1 MEFRQ
6 LEAFI
11 ATVDHRSFSAAA
23 EALYLSQPTISS
35 HIQALEGE
43 LQTKL
48 IRRTTKKFEI
58 TPEGQQLYEYAVAL
72 IRLQQKAISEL
83 SNTGVRELHI
93 GASSVPGQCILPAIL
108 AGYRDVAPNSN
119 FKITNADSMDI
130 IQKVESGTLDLGLV
144 GMCTES
150 RHCVFEP
157 FSSDELV
164 IAAPNN
170 TYFRTKYGNTF
181 SLGLLKEP
189 MIMRTEQSGTKQEAE
204 RLLQRFGLTDQDLNI
219 VASMNDAEALR
230 NCIIQGLGISI
241 VSHKM
246 VRQQEEQGSLLIYK
260 VSEYV
265 KPRKFYL
272 VYQDG
277 PYLPRAAEA
286 FIRYI
291 RQLCGNSEI

>member
-1 MEFRQ
+1 M
-6 LEAFI
+6 EAFI

-35 HIQALEGE
+35 HIQALEAE

-72 IRLQQKAISEL
+72 MRLQQKAVSEL

-93 GASSVPGQCILPAIL
+93 GASSVPGQCILPEIL
-108 AGYRDVAPNSN
+108 AGYRETAPNAN
-119 FKITNADSMDI
+119 FRITNADSLDI

-144 GMCTES
+144 GMCVES
-150 RHCVFEP
+150 KHCVFEP
-157 FSSDELV
+157 FATDELV

-170 TYFRTKYGNTF
+170 AYFRNKYGNNF
-181 SLGLLKEP
+181 SMQLLKEP

-204 RLLQRFGLTDQDLNI
+204 RLLQAFGLTDQDLNI

-230 NCIIQGLGISI
+230 NCIIHGLGISI

-246 VRQQEEQGSLLIYK
+246 VTQQEQQGALLIYK
-260 VSEYV
+260 LGEYV
-265 KPRKFYL
+265 KPRKFY
-272 VYQDG
+272 VVFQDG
-277 PYLPRAAEA
+277 PYLPKTAEA

-291 RQLCGNSEI
+291 RQFSDFQTD

>member
-1 MEFRQ
+1 M
-6 LEAFI
+6 EAFI

-58 TPEGQQLYEYAVAL
+58 TPEGQQLYEYALAL

-93 GASSVPGQCILPAIL
+93 GASSVPGQCILPSIL
-108 AGYRDVAPNSN
+108 AGYREVYPNSN
-119 FKITNADSMDI
+119 FRITNADSMDI

-150 RHCVFEP
+150 KHCVFES
-157 FSSDELV
+157 FATDELV
-164 IAAPNN
+164 IATPNN
-170 TYFRTKYGNTF
+170 AYYQTKYGEKF
-181 SLGLLKEP
+181 SPQLLKEP

-204 RLLQRFGLTDQDLNI
+204 RLLQQFGLSDQDLNV

-246 VRQQEEQGSLLIYK
+246 VKQQEQQGNLLIFK
-260 VSEYV
+260 MDQYV

-277 PYLPRAAEA
+277 PYLPKAADA

-291 RQLCGNSEI
+291 RHLAEQSEV

>member
-58 TPEGQQLYEYAVAL
+58 TPEGQQLYEYALAL

-93 GASSVPGQCILPAIL
+93 GASSVPGQCILPSIL
-108 AGYRDVAPNSN
+108 ADYRQVYPNSN
-119 FKITNADSMDI
+119 FRITNADSMDI

-150 RHCVFEP
+150 KHCVFEP
-157 FSSDELV
+157 FATDELV

-170 TYFRTKYGNTF
+170 VYFQTKYGGKF
-181 SLGLLKEP
+181 SPQLLKEP

-204 RLLQRFGLTDQDLNI
+204 HLLQKFGLTDQDLNI

-246 VRQQEEQGSLLIYK
+246 VMQQEQQGTLLIYK
-260 VSEYV
+260 MDQYV
-265 KPRKFYL
+265 QPRKFYL

-277 PYLPRAAEA
+277 PYLPKAADA
-286 FIRYI
+286 FIRHI
-291 RQLCGNSEI
+291 RHLAEQSEI

>member
-23 EALYLSQPTISS
+23 DALYLSQPTISS
-35 HIQALEGE
+35 HIQALESE

-48 IRRTTKKFEI
+48 IRRTTKKFEV
-58 TPEGQQLYEYAVAL
+58 TPEGLQLYEYAVAL
-72 IRLQQKAISEL
+72 IRLQQKAVSEL

-93 GASSVPGQCILPAIL
+93 GASSVPGQCILPSIL
-108 AGYRDVAPNSN
+108 AGYRQTAPNAN
-119 FKITNADSMDI
+119 FRVTNADSLDI

-144 GMCTES
+144 GMCIES
-150 RHCVFEP
+150 KHCVFEP
-157 FSSDELV
+157 FATDELV
-164 IAAPNN
+164 IAAPNTPYYQN
-170 TYFRTKYGNTF
+170 KYDNRF
-181 SLGLLKEP
+181 SVQLLKEP

-204 RLLQRFGLTDQDLNI
+204 RLLQQFGLTEQDLNV

-246 VRQQEEQGSLLIYK
+246 VTQQERQGNLLIYK
-260 VSEYV
+260 LGDLV

-277 PYLPRAAEA
+277 PYLPKAADA

-291 RQLCGNSEI
+291 RQLADTSDL

>member
-35 HIQALEGE
+35 HIQALESE

-72 IRLQQKAISEL
+72 IRLQQKAVSEL

-108 AGYRDVAPNSN
+108 AGYRKTAQNAN
-119 FKITNADSMDI
+119 FKVTNADSLDI
-130 IQKVESGTLDLGLV
+130 IQKVETGALDLGLV

-150 RHCVFEP
+150 KHCVFEA
-157 FSSDELV
+157 FATDELV
-164 IAAPNN
+164 IAAPNTPHFQN
-170 TYFRTKYGNTF
+170 KYGNTF
-181 SLGLLKEP
+181 SIQLLKEP

-204 RLLQRFGLTDQDLNI
+204 RLLQHFGLSDQDLNV

-241 VSHKM
+241 VSHRM
-246 VRQQEEQGSLLIYK
+246 VKEQEKQGSLLVYK
-260 VSEYV
+260 LSEYV

-277 PYLPRAAEA
+277 PYLPKAAEA
-286 FIRYI
+286 FIRFI
-291 RQLCGNSEI
+291 RQLAEEKAL

>member
-58 TPEGQQLYEYAVAL
+58 TQEGQQLYEYAVAL
-72 IRLQQKAISEL
+72 IRLQQKAVSEL

-93 GASSVPGQCILPAIL
+93 GASSVPGQCILPSIL
-108 AGYRDVAPNSN
+108 AGYRQTAPNAN
-119 FKITNADSMDI
+119 FRITNADSLDI

-144 GMCTES
+144 GMRTES
-150 RHCVFEP
+150 KHCIFEP
-157 FSSDELV
+157 FATDELV

-170 TYFRTKYGNTF
+170 TYFQNKYGNKF
-181 SLGLLKEP
+181 SMQLLKEP

-204 RLLQRFGLTDQDLNI
+204 RLLQHFGLNDQDLNI

-241 VSHKM
+241 VSH
-246 VRQQEEQGSLLIYK
+246 RW
-260 VSEYV
+260 
-265 KPRKFYL
+265 
-272 VYQDG
+272 
-277 PYLPRAAEA
+277 
-286 FIRYI
+286 
-291 RQLCGNSEI
+291 

>member
-23 EALYLSQPTISS
+23 EALFLSQPTISS

-72 IRLQQKAISEL
+72 IRLQQKAVSEL

-93 GASSVPGQCILPAIL
+93 GASSVPGQCILPGIL
-108 AGYRDVAPNSN
+108 AGYREIAPNSN
-119 FKITNADSMDI
+119 FRITNADSMDI

-144 GMCTES
+144 GMQTES

-157 FSSDELV
+157 FASDELV

-170 TYFRTKYGNTF
+170 TYYQTKYGKNF
-181 SLGLLKEP
+181 SSGLLKEP

-204 RLLQRFGLTDQDLNI
+204 RLLQQFGLTDQDLNI

-230 NCIIQGLGISI
+230 NCIMQGLGISI

-246 VRQQEEQGSLLIYK
+246 VRQQAEQGRLLIYK

-277 PYLPRAAEA
+277 PYLPKAAEA
-286 FIRYI
+286 FIRYV
-291 RQLCGNSEI
+291 RQLSESSMI

>member
-48 IRRTTKKFEI
+48 IRRTTKKFEV
-58 TPEGQQLYEYAVAL
+58 TPEGLQLYEYAVAL
-72 IRLQQKAISEL
+72 IRLQQKAVSEL

-93 GASSVPGQCILPAIL
+93 GASSVPGQCILPSIL
-108 AGYRDVAPNSN
+108 AGYRKSSPNAN
-119 FKITNADSMDI
+119 FRITNADSLDI
-130 IQKVESGTLDLGLV
+130 IQKVESGTLDVGLV
-144 GMCTES
+144 GMCIES
-150 RHCVFEP
+150 KHCVFEP
-157 FSSDELV
+157 FASDELV
-164 IAAPNN
+164 IATPNTPYYQN
-170 TYFRTKYGNTF
+170 KYGNKF
-181 SLGLLKEP
+181 STQLLKEP

-204 RLLQRFGLTDQDLNI
+204 RLLQRFGLTEQDLNV

-246 VRQQEEQGSLLIYK
+246 VTQQEQQGSLLIYK
-260 VSEYV
+260 LGDLV

-277 PYLPRAAEA
+277 PYLPKAADA

-291 RQLCGNSEI
+291 RQNAESSDL

>member
-35 HIQALEGE
+35 HIQALESE

-72 IRLQQKAISEL
+72 IRLQQKAVSEL

-108 AGYRDVAPNSN
+108 AGYRKTAQNAN
-119 FKITNADSMDI
+119 FKVTNADSLDI
-130 IQKVESGTLDLGLV
+130 IQKVESGALDLGLV

-150 RHCVFEP
+150 KHCVFEA
-157 FSSDELV
+157 FATDELV
-164 IAAPNN
+164 IAAPNTPHFQN
-170 TYFRTKYGNTF
+170 KYGNTF
-181 SLGLLKEP
+181 SIQLLKEP

-204 RLLQRFGLTDQDLNI
+204 RLLQHFGLSDQDLNV

-241 VSHKM
+241 VSHRM
-246 VRQQEEQGSLLIYK
+246 VKEQEKQGSLLVYK
-260 VSEYV
+260 LSEYV

-277 PYLPRAAEA
+277 PYLPKAAEA
-286 FIRYI
+286 FIRFI
-291 RQLCGNSEI
+291 RQLAEEKAL

>member
-58 TPEGQQLYEYAVAL
+58 TPEGQQLYEYALAL

-93 GASSVPGQCILPAIL
+93 GASSVPGQCILPSIL
-108 AGYRDVAPNSN
+108 ADYRQVYPNSN
-119 FKITNADSMDI
+119 FRITNADSMDI

-150 RHCVFEP
+150 KHCVFEP
-157 FSSDELV
+157 FATDELV

-170 TYFRTKYGNTF
+170 VYFQTKYGGKF
-181 SLGLLKEP
+181 SPQLLKEP

-204 RLLQRFGLTDQDLNI
+204 LLLQKFGLTDQDLNI

-246 VRQQEEQGSLLIYK
+246 VMQQEQQGTLLIYK
-260 VSEYV
+260 MDQYV
-265 KPRKFYL
+265 QPRKFYL

-277 PYLPRAAEA
+277 PYLPKAADA
-286 FIRYI
+286 FIRHI
-291 RQLCGNSEI
+291 RHLSEQSEI

>member
-72 IRLQQKAISEL
+72 IRLQQKAVSEL

-93 GASSVPGQCILPAIL
+93 GASSVPGQCILPGIL
-108 AGYRDVAPNSN
+108 AGYRAIAPNSN
-119 FKITNADSMDI
+119 FRITSADSMDI

-144 GMCTES
+144 GMETES

-157 FSSDELV
+157 FASDELV

-170 TYFRTKYGNTF
+170 AYYQAKYGQTF
-181 SLGLLKEP
+181 SAGLLKEP

-204 RLLQRFGLTDQDLNI
+204 RLLQQFGLTDQDLNI

-246 VRQQEEQGSLLIYK
+246 VKQQEEQGTLLIYK
-260 VSEYV
+260 VSEFV

-277 PYLPRAAEA
+277 PYLPKAADA

-291 RQLCGNSEI
+291 RQVCEPNEF

>member
-58 TPEGQQLYEYAVAL
+58 TPEGQQLYEYALAL

-93 GASSVPGQCILPAIL
+93 GASSVPGQCILPSIL
-108 AGYRDVAPNSN
+108 ADYRQVYPNSN
-119 FKITNADSMDI
+119 FRITNADSMDI

-150 RHCVFEP
+150 KHCVFEP
-157 FSSDELV
+157 FATDELV

-170 TYFRTKYGNTF
+170 VYFQTKYNGKF
-181 SLGLLKEP
+181 SPQLLKEP

-204 RLLQRFGLTDQDLNI
+204 LLLQKFGLTDQDLNI

-246 VRQQEEQGSLLIYK
+246 VMQQEQQGTLLIYK
-260 VSEYV
+260 MDQYV
-265 KPRKFYL
+265 QPRKFYL

-277 PYLPRAAEA
+277 PYLPKAADA
-286 FIRYI
+286 FIRHI
-291 RQLCGNSEI
+291 RHLAEQSEI

>member
-58 TPEGQQLYEYAVAL
+58 TPEGQQLYEYALAL
-72 IRLQQKAISEL
+72 IRLQQKAVSEL

-93 GASSVPGQCILPAIL
+93 GASSVPGQCILPSIL
-108 AGYRDVAPNSN
+108 ADYRTSHPSSN
-119 FKITNADSMDI
+119 FRITNADSMDI

-150 RHCVFEP
+150 KHCVFEP
-157 FSSDELV
+157 FAVDELV
-164 IAAPNN
+164 IATPNN
-170 TYFRTKYGNTF
+170 EYFQTKYNGKF
-181 SLGLLKEP
+181 SPNLLKEP

-204 RLLQRFGLTDQDLNI
+204 RLLQKFGLSEQDLNI

-230 NCIIQGLGISI
+230 NCIIHGLGVSI

-246 VRQQEEQGSLLIYK
+246 VMQQEQQGTLLIYK
-260 VSEYV
+260 MDQYV

-277 PYLPRAAEA
+277 PYLPKAADA
-286 FIRYI
+286 FIRHI
-291 RQLCGNSEI
+291 RQLSEQEKI

>member
-23 EALYLSQPTISS
+23 ETLYLSQPTISS

-72 IRLQQKAISEL
+72 IRLQQKAVSEL

-93 GASSVPGQCILPAIL
+93 GASSVPGQCILPSIL
-108 AGYRDVAPNSN
+108 AGYRKSFDNAN
-119 FKITNADSMDI
+119 FRITNADSLDI

-144 GMCTES
+144 GMCIES
-150 RHCVFEP
+150 KHCVFEP
-157 FSSDELV
+157 FATDELV
-164 IAAPNN
+164 IATPN
-170 TYFRTKYGNTF
+170 TPYFRDTYGEKF
-181 SLGLLKEP
+181 STNLLKEP

-204 RLLQRFGLTDQDLNI
+204 RLLQHLGLTEQDLNI

-230 NCIIQGLGISI
+230 NCIVHGLGISI

-246 VRQQEEQGSLLIYK
+246 VTQQEQQGSLLIYK
-260 VSEYV
+260 LGDLV
-265 KPRKFYL
+265 KPRKFYV

-277 PYLPRAAEA
+277 PYLPRAADS

-291 RQLCGNSEI
+291 RQLAEASEL

>member
-6 LEAFI
+6 LEAFV

-58 TPEGQQLYEYAVAL
+58 THEGQQLYEYAVAL

-93 GASSVPGQCILPAIL
+93 GASSVPGQCILPSIL
-108 AGYRDVAPNSN
+108 AGYRETAPEAN
-119 FKITNADSMDI
+119 FRITNADSADI

-150 RHCVFEP
+150 KHCVFEP
-157 FSSDELV
+157 FATDELV
-164 IAAPNN
+164 IAAPN
-170 TYFRTKYGNTF
+170 TPYFREKYGSKF
-181 SLGLLKEP
+181 SMQLIKEP

-204 RLLQRFGLTDQDLNI
+204 RLLQQLGLSDQDLNI

-230 NCIIQGLGISI
+230 NCIIPGLGISI
-241 VSHKM
+241 VSHRM
-246 VRQQEEQGSLLIYK
+246 VQEQERQGSLLVYK
-260 VSEYV
+260 IDAYV
-265 KPRKFYL
+265 NPRKFYL

-277 PYLPRAAEA
+277 PYLPKAADA
-286 FIRYI
+286 FIRYM
-291 RQLCGNSEI
+291 RQLAASMTL

>member
-58 TPEGQQLYEYAVAL
+58 TPEGQQLYEYALAL
-72 IRLQQKAISEL
+72 VRLQQKAVSEL

-93 GASSVPGQCILPAIL
+93 GASSVPGQCILPSIL
-108 AGYRDVAPNSN
+108 ADYREAYPNSV
-119 FKITNADSMDI
+119 FRITNADSKDI

-150 RHCVFEP
+150 KHCVFEP
-157 FSSDELV
+157 FATDELV

-170 TYFRTKYGNTF
+170 AYFQTKYGKKF
-181 SLGLLKEP
+181 SPQLLKEP

-204 RLLQRFGLTDQDLNI
+204 RLLQKLGVSDQDLNI
-219 VASMNDAEALR
+219 VASMNDAESLR
-230 NCIIQGLGISI
+230 NCIIQGLGVSI
-241 VSHKM
+241 VSHRM
-246 VRQQEEQGSLLIYK
+246 VKQQEQQGSLLIYK
-260 VSEYV
+260 MDQYV

-277 PYLPRAAEA
+277 PYLPKAADA
-286 FIRYI
+286 FIRHI
-291 RQLCGNSEI
+291 RQLAEQSEI

>member
-6 LEAFI
+6 LEAFV

-35 HIQALEGE
+35 HIQALESE

-72 IRLQQKAISEL
+72 IRLQQKAISEV
-83 SNTGVRELHI
+83 SNSGIRELHI
-93 GASSVPGQCILPAIL
+93 GASSVPGQCILPNL
-108 AGYRDVAPNSN
+108 LSGYQETSPGVN
-119 FKITNADSMDI
+119 FRITNADSLDI

-144 GMCTES
+144 GMKTES
-150 RHCVFEP
+150 KHCVFEP
-157 FSSDELV
+157 FATDELV
-164 IAAPNN
+164 IAAPN
-170 TYFRTKYGNTF
+170 TPYFREKYGTKF
-181 SLGLLKEP
+181 SHELLKEP

-204 RLLQRFGLTDQDLNI
+204 RLLQQLGLSEQDLNV

-230 NCIIQGLGISI
+230 NCIIHGLGISI
-241 VSHKM
+241 MSHRM
-246 VRQQEEQGSLLIYK
+246 VQAQERQGSLLIYK
-260 VSEYV
+260 MGEYV
-265 KPRKFYL
+265 TPRKFYL

-277 PYLPRAAEA
+277 PYLPKAAEA

-291 RQLCGNSEI
+291 RQLSSNMSL

>member
-35 HIQALEGE
+35 HIQALENE

-48 IRRTTKKFEI
+48 IRRTTKKFEV
-58 TPEGQQLYEYAVAL
+58 TPEGMQLYEYALAL
-72 IRLQQKAISEL
+72 IRLQQKAVSEL

-93 GASSVPGQCILPAIL
+93 GASSVPGQCILPSIL
-108 AGYRDVAPNSN
+108 AGYRSSFPNAN
-119 FKITNADSMDI
+119 FRITNADSLDI

-144 GMCTES
+144 GMCSES

-157 FSSDELV
+157 FATDQLV
-164 IAAPNN
+164 IAAPNTPYYQN
-170 TYFRTKYGNTF
+170 KYGTKF
-181 SLGLLKEP
+181 SMQLLKEP

-204 RLLQRFGLTDQDLNI
+204 RLLKQFGLTDQDLNV

-246 VRQQEEQGSLLIYK
+246 VTQQEKQGSLLIYK
-260 VSEYV
+260 LGDLV
-265 KPRKFYL
+265 KPRMFYL

-277 PYLPRAAEA
+277 PYLPKAAEA

-291 RQLCGNSEI
+291 RQLAETSNL

>member
-72 IRLQQKAISEL
+72 IRLQQKAVSEL

-93 GASSVPGQCILPAIL
+93 GASSVPGQCILPGIL
-108 AGYRDVAPNSN
+108 AGYRAIAPNSN
-119 FKITNADSMDI
+119 FRITSADSMDI

-144 GMCTES
+144 GMETES

-157 FSSDELV
+157 FASDELV

-170 TYFRTKYGNTF
+170 AYYQAKYGRTF
-181 SLGLLKEP
+181 SAGLLKEP

-204 RLLQRFGLTDQDLNI
+204 RLLQQFGLTDQDLNI

-246 VRQQEEQGSLLIYK
+246 VKQQEEQGTLLIYK
-260 VSEYV
+260 VSEFV

-277 PYLPRAAEA
+277 PYLPKAADA

-291 RQLCGNSEI
+291 RQVCEPNEF

>member
-58 TPEGQQLYEYAVAL
+58 TPEGQQLYEYALAL
-72 IRLQQKAISEL
+72 IRLQQKAVSEL

-108 AGYRDVAPNSN
+108 ADYRQAFPNSN
-119 FKITNADSMDI
+119 FRITNADSMDI

-150 RHCVFEP
+150 KHCVFEP
-157 FSSDELV
+157 FATDELV

-170 TYFRTKYGNTF
+170 TYYQTKYNGKF
-181 SLGLLKEP
+181 SPQLLKEP

-204 RLLQRFGLTDQDLNI
+204 RLLQKFGLTDLDLNV

-230 NCIIQGLGISI
+230 NCIIQGLGVSI

-246 VRQQEEQGSLLIYK
+246 VMQQEQQGTLLIYK
-260 VSEYV
+260 MDQYV
-265 KPRKFYL
+265 NPRKFYL

-277 PYLPRAAEA
+277 PYLPKVADA
-286 FIRYI
+286 FIRHI
-291 RQLCGNSEI
+291 RHLAEQDKI

>member
-58 TPEGQQLYEYAVAL
+58 TPEGQQLYEYALAL
-72 IRLQQKAISEL
+72 IRLQQKAVSEL

-93 GASSVPGQCILPAIL
+93 GASSVPGQCILPSIL
-108 AGYRDVAPNSN
+108 ADYRTSHPSSN
-119 FKITNADSMDI
+119 FRITNADSMDI

-150 RHCVFEP
+150 KHCVFEP
-157 FSSDELV
+157 FAVDELV
-164 IAAPNN
+164 IATPNN
-170 TYFRTKYGNTF
+170 EYFQTKYNGKF
-181 SLGLLKEP
+181 SPNLLKEP

-204 RLLQRFGLTDQDLNI
+204 RLLQKFGLSEQDLNI
-219 VASMNDAEALR
+219 VASINDAEALR
-230 NCIIQGLGISI
+230 NCIIHGLGVSI

-246 VRQQEEQGSLLIYK
+246 VMQQEQQGSLLIYK
-260 VSEYV
+260 MDQYV

-277 PYLPRAAEA
+277 PYLPKAADA
-286 FIRYI
+286 FIRHI
-291 RQLCGNSEI
+291 RQLSEQAKI

>member
-58 TPEGQQLYEYAVAL
+58 TPEGQQLYEYALAL
-72 IRLQQKAISEL
+72 IRLQQKAVSEL

-93 GASSVPGQCILPAIL
+93 GASSVPGQCILPSIL
-108 AGYRDVAPNSN
+108 ADYRTSHPSSN
-119 FKITNADSMDI
+119 FRITNADSMDI

-150 RHCVFEP
+150 KHCVFEP
-157 FSSDELV
+157 FAVDELV
-164 IAAPNN
+164 IATPNN
-170 TYFRTKYGNTF
+170 EYFQTKYNGKF
-181 SLGLLKEP
+181 SPNLLKEP

-204 RLLQRFGLTDQDLNI
+204 RLLQKFGLSEQDLNI

-230 NCIIQGLGISI
+230 NCIIHGLGVSI

-246 VRQQEEQGSLLIYK
+246 VMQQEQQGSLLIYK
-260 VSEYV
+260 MDQYV

-277 PYLPRAAEA
+277 PYLPKAADA
-286 FIRYI
+286 FIRHI
-291 RQLCGNSEI
+291 RQLSEQAKI

>member
-6 LEAFI
+6 LEAFV

-72 IRLQQKAISEL
+72 IRLQQKAVSEL
-83 SNTGVRELHI
+83 SNTGIRELHI
-93 GASSVPGQCILPAIL
+93 GASSVPGQCILPGVL
-108 AGYRDVAPNSN
+108 AGYHEIVPGTN
-119 FKITNADSMDI
+119 FRITNADSLDI
-130 IQKVESGTLDLGLV
+130 IQKVEAGTLDLGLV

-150 RHCVFEP
+150 RHCIFEP
-157 FSSDELV
+157 FATDELV
-164 IAAPNN
+164 IAAPN
-170 TYFRTKYGNTF
+170 TPYFREKYGNKF
-181 SLGLLKEP
+181 SKQLMKEP

-204 RLLQRFGLTDQDLNI
+204 RLLRQLGLSDQDLNI

-241 VSHKM
+241 VSHRM
-246 VRQQEEQGSLLIYK
+246 VREQERQGNLLIYK
-260 VSEYV
+260 IDEYV
-265 KPRKFYL
+265 VPRKFYL

-277 PYLPRAAEA
+277 PYLPKAADS
-286 FIRYI
+286 FIRYL
-291 RQLCGNSEI
+291 RQLSTDMSL

>member
-35 HIQALEGE
+35 HIQALESE

-48 IRRTTKKFEI
+48 IRRTTKKFEV
-58 TPEGQQLYEYAVAL
+58 TPEGLQLYEYAVAL
-72 IRLQQKAISEL
+72 IRLQQKAVSEL

-93 GASSVPGQCILPAIL
+93 GASSVPGQCILPSIL
-108 AGYRDVAPNSN
+108 AGYRQTAPNAN
-119 FKITNADSMDI
+119 FRVTNADSLDI

-144 GMCTES
+144 GMCIES
-150 RHCVFEP
+150 KHCVFEP
-157 FSSDELV
+157 FATDELV
-164 IAAPNN
+164 IAAPNTPYYQN
-170 TYFRTKYGNTF
+170 KYDNRF
-181 SLGLLKEP
+181 SVQLLKEP

-204 RLLQRFGLTDQDLNI
+204 RLLQQFGLTEQDLNV

-246 VRQQEEQGSLLIYK
+246 VTQQERQGNLLIYK
-260 VSEYV
+260 LGDLV

-277 PYLPRAAEA
+277 PYLPKAADA

-291 RQLCGNSEI
+291 RQLADTSDL